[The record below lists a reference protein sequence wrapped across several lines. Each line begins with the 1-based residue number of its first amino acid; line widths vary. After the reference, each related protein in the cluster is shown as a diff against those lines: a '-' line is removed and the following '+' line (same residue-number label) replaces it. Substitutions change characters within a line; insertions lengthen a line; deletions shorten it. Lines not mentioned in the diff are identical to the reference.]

1 MTRMGRRIAGA
12 LLVALLITC
21 VPAFGAE
28 SSARTVVVVLAP
40 YVTWDDVTSGEMPHT
55 RAFAEAAA
63 LGDMNIRSS
72 SRYARELT
80 PSHVALTMSAGAPA
94 AWDASAPAAFGVS
107 AMHGSATASE
117 VFRRLMGSSTG
128 NAEVVYLGLPR
139 TIRANDIATLETIP
153 GALGQAVVNAGGVTA
168 AIGNS
173 DGGVAG
179 GDPIRSRPA
188 AILAM
193 DARGLVR
200 YGDVSINVI
209 EEDVNAPF
217 GIRADVESIAAEYQR
232 VMRQPAVANGP
243 GLVVLDA
250 GDAERAYRYA
260 PDVAPHVA
268 EAQRTA
274 ALRTLDAVVETA
286 LAGLPDDGVLMVLSN
301 AQRRPASGPSGFGPV
316 LIGGPGLPAGLVSSS
331 STHREGLMT
340 DLDVSATVLSLLGID
355 RPVSIRGN
363 AVTGARTDDPF
374 ETRVE
379 RLVAMNDTAVA
390 VDTVRL
396 AIQTGYIGVTV
407 AVLLACA
414 ALLGRMRRF
423 SDSWGGRLSTVFR
436 HVILLLLSMPLA
448 ATVMFLI
455 VPRPESTGMVVGSFL
470 LTSGVVWVFALLIE
484 RRWGAAMALAV
495 VGLGTAGVLLADQLL
510 GAPLSYSGLFSYSP
524 LLGARY
530 YGIGNEGASIVVGGA
545 LAGLALLADAR
556 REARWAHHLRAL
568 GPAIAGF
575 AVVLITAAPFLGAN
589 VGLVAWGT
597 AAFGILW
604 LGLNGRRMTAGW
616 FLLGVAIA
624 VAFVAAFSLYDLSD
638 GATQT
643 HLGRAWQSAD
653 AGGLEELW
661 RIVVRKAETN
671 WRVLRAT
678 NWSILMIAIL
688 AFLGYMRWRPHGIF
702 AETLAAYPAFGVAV
716 TAALWG
722 SLVGYFTEDSGIVI
736 PALVMLYITGS
747 LLHLMLSSFIA
758 RPKGVT

>member
-1 MTRMGRRIAGA
+1 MGRRIAA
-12 LLVALLITC
+12 VLLAVLLAAC
-21 VPAFGAE
+21 VPAYAAGPATP
-28 SSARTVVVVLAP
+28 TVVVVLAP
-40 YVTWDDVTSGEMPHT
+40 YMTWQDVTGGDMPHT
-55 RAFAEAAA
+55 RAFAEDAS

-94 AWDASAPAAFGVS
+94 AWDASAPAAYGVS
-107 AMHGSATASE
+107 ALHGSATASE
-117 VFRRLMGSSTG
+117 VYRRTMGASVGS
-128 NAEVVYLGLPR
+128 AEVVYLGLPR

-153 GALGQAVVNAGGVTA
+153 GALGQAIVEAGGVTA

-179 GDPIRSRPA
+179 GDPVRSRPA
-188 AILAM
+188 ALLAM
-193 DARGLVR
+193 DMYGLVR
-200 YGDVSINVI
+200 YGDVSLNMI
-209 EEDVNAPF
+209 EEDVTAPF
-217 GIRADVESIAAEYQR
+217 GVRADIDRMTAEYQR
-232 VMRQPAVANGP
+232 VMRQPQVVNGP
-243 GLVVLDA
+243 GLVVLDV

-260 PDVAPHVA
+260 ADVAPDVA
-268 EAQRTA
+268 EAQRKA
-274 ALRTLDAVVETA
+274 ALRTLDAVVGMA
-286 LAGLPDDGVLMVLSN
+286 LDGLPDDGVLMVLSS
-301 AQRRPASGPSGFGPV
+301 AQRRPASGPSGFGPA
-316 LIGGPGLPAGLVSSS
+316 LIGGPGFDAGVVSSA

-340 DLDVSATVLSLLGID
+340 ELDVSATVLSLLGID

-363 AVTGARTDDPF
+363 AVTGPGADETL

-390 VDTVRL
+390 VDSVRL
-396 AIQTGYIGVTV
+396 PIQTGYIGVTV

-414 ALLGRMRRF
+414 ALLGRMRR
-423 SDSWGGRLSTVFR
+423 SRGSWGGRLSAAFR
-436 HVILLLLSMPLA
+436 HVIMLLLSMPLA
-448 ATVMFLI
+448 ATVMF
-455 VPRPESTGMVVGSFL
+455 VVTPRPDSPEAVVGLFA
-470 LTSGVVWVFALLIE
+470 LTSAFVWAIALLIE
-484 RRWGAAMALAV
+484 RRWGSAIALAA
-495 VGLGTAGVLLADQLL
+495 VGLGSAGVLLADQLL

-545 LAGLALLADAR
+545 LAGLALLADAKR
-556 REARWAHHLRAL
+556 DATWVRHLRAW
-568 GPAIAGF
+568 GPAVAGF
-575 AVVLITAAPFLGAN
+575 AIVLVTAAPFLGAN

-597 AAFGILW
+597 ASFGILW
-604 LGLNGRRMTAGW
+604 LGLNGRRMTPGW

-624 VAFVAAFSLYDLSD
+624 VAFVAAFSLYDLSS
-638 GATQT
+638 GAAQT

-653 AGGLEELW
+653 AGGLQEL
-661 RIVVRKAETN
+661 VRKAETN

-678 NWSILMIAIL
+678 NWSILMVAIL

-702 AETLAAYPAFGVAV
+702 AETLTAYPAFGVAI

-747 LLHLMLSSFIA
+747 LLYLMLSSFV
-758 RPKGVT
+758 RSKVVT